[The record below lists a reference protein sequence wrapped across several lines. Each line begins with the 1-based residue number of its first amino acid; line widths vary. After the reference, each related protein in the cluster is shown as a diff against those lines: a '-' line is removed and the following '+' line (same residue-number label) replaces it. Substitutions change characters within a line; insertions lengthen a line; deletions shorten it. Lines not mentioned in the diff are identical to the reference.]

1 MIINHGEEEEK
12 CEGSEKGSAGDE
24 DEIAEVEI
32 LAATLVLLLLLV
44 VVGFIGIDIAAVAV
58 VVPSSIPGLAL

>member
-1 MIINHGEEEEK
+1 MIINHGKKEEK
-12 CEGSEKGSAGDE
+12 CEGPEEGSTGDE

-32 LAATLVLLLLLV
+32 LAATLLLLLV

>member
-1 MIINHGEEEEK
+1 MIINHGEKEEK
-12 CEGSEKGSAGDE
+12 CEGSEKGSTGDE

-32 LAATLVLLLLLV
+32 LAATLLLLLMM
-44 VVGFIGIDIAAVAV
+44 VGFIGIDIAAVAV

>member
-1 MIINHGEEEEK
+1 MIINHGEKEEK
-12 CEGSEKGSAGDE
+12 CKGSEKGSAGDE

-32 LAATLVLLLLLV
+32 LAATLLLLLLV

>member
-1 MIINHGEEEEK
+1 MVINHGEKEEK
-12 CEGSEKGSAGDE
+12 CEGSEKGSTGDE

-32 LAATLVLLLLLV
+32 LAATLLLLLV

>member
-1 MIINHGEEEEK
+1 MIINHGEKEEK
-12 CEGSEKGSAGDE
+12 CEGSEKGSTGDE

-32 LAATLVLLLLLV
+32 LAATLLLLM
-44 VVGFIGIDIAAVAV
+44 VGFIGIDIVAAV

>member
-1 MIINHGEEEEK
+1 MIINHGEKEEK
-12 CEGSEKGSAGDE
+12 CEGSEKGSTGDE

-32 LAATLVLLLLLV
+32 LAATLLLLVV
-44 VVGFIGIDIAAVAV
+44 VVGFIGIDVVAAV

>member
-1 MIINHGEEEEK
+1 MIINHGEKKEK
-12 CEGSEKGSAGDE
+12 CEGSEKGSTGDE

-32 LAATLVLLLLLV
+32 LAATLLLLLV

>member
-1 MIINHGEEEEK
+1 MIINHGEKEEK
-12 CEGSEKGSAGDE
+12 CEGSEKGATGDE

-32 LAATLVLLLLLV
+32 LAATLLLLLV
-44 VVGFIGIDIAAVAV
+44 VVGFIGIDVVAAV

>member
-1 MIINHGEEEEK
+1 MIINHGEKEEK
-12 CEGSEKGSAGDE
+12 CEGSEKGSTGDE

-32 LAATLVLLLLLV
+32 LAATLLLLLM
-44 VVGFIGIDIAAVAV
+44 VGFIGIDIAAVAV

>member
-1 MIINHGEEEEK
+1 MVINHGEKEEK
-12 CEGSEKGSAGDE
+12 CEGSEEGSTGDE
-24 DEIAEVEI
+24 YEIAEVEI
-32 LAATLVLLLLLV
+32 LAATLLLLVVV

>member
-1 MIINHGEEEEK
+1 MIINHGEKEEK
-12 CEGSEKGSAGDE
+12 CEGSEKGSTGDE

-32 LAATLVLLLLLV
+32 LAATLLLLVV

>member
-1 MIINHGEEEEK
+1 MIINHGEKEEK
-12 CEGSEKGSAGDE
+12 CEGPEKGSTCDE

-32 LAATLVLLLLLV
+32 LAATLLLLLV
-44 VVGFIGIDIAAVAV
+44 VVGFIGIDVVAAV

>member
-12 CEGSEKGSAGDE
+12 CEGPEEGSAGDE

-32 LAATLVLLLLLV
+32 LAATLLLLV
-44 VVGFIGIDIAAVAV
+44 VVGFIGIDVVAAV

>member
-1 MIINHGEEEEK
+1 MIINHGEKEEK
-12 CEGSEKGSAGDE
+12 CEGCEEGSTGDE

-32 LAATLVLLLLLV
+32 LAATLLLLLV
-44 VVGFIGIDIAAVAV
+44 VVGFIGIDVVAAV

>member
-1 MIINHGEEEEK
+1 MIINHGEKEEK
-12 CEGSEKGSAGDE
+12 CEGPEEGSTGDE

-32 LAATLVLLLLLV
+32 LAATLLLLV
-44 VVGFIGIDIAAVAV
+44 VVGFIGIDVVAVAV

>member
-1 MIINHGEEEEK
+1 MIINHGEKEEK
-12 CEGSEKGSAGDE
+12 CEGSEKGSTGDE

-32 LAATLVLLLLLV
+32 LAATLLLLV
-44 VVGFIGIDIAAVAV
+44 VVGFIGIDVVAAV

>member
-1 MIINHGEEEEK
+1 MIINHGEKEEK
-12 CEGSEKGSAGDE
+12 CEGSEKGSTCDE

-32 LAATLVLLLLLV
+32 LAATSLLLLLLM
-44 VVGFIGIDIAAVAV
+44 VGFIGIDVVAVAV

>member
-1 MIINHGEEEEK
+1 MINHGEKEEK
-12 CEGSEKGSAGDE
+12 CEGSEKGPAGDE

-32 LAATLVLLLLLV
+32 LAATLLLLLVV

>member
-1 MIINHGEEEEK
+1 MIINHGEKEEK
-12 CEGSEKGSAGDE
+12 CEGPEEGSTGDE

-32 LAATLVLLLLLV
+32 LAATLLLLLV

>member
-1 MIINHGEEEEK
+1 MIINHGEKEEK
-12 CEGSEKGSAGDE
+12 CEGPEEGSTGDE

-32 LAATLVLLLLLV
+32 LAATLLLLVV

>member
-1 MIINHGEEEEK
+1 MIINHGEKEEK
-12 CEGSEKGSAGDE
+12 CEGPEEGSTGDE

-32 LAATLVLLLLLV
+32 LAATLLLLLV
-44 VVGFIGIDIAAVAV
+44 MVGFIGIDIAAVAV

>member
-1 MIINHGEEEEK
+1 MIINHGEKEEK
-12 CEGSEKGSAGDE
+12 CEGSEKGSTGDE

-32 LAATLVLLLLLV
+32 LAATLLLLV

>member
-1 MIINHGEEEEK
+1 MIINHGEKEEK
-12 CEGSEKGSAGDE
+12 CEGSEKGSTGDE

-32 LAATLVLLLLLV
+32 LAATLLLLLLM
-44 VVGFIGIDIAAVAV
+44 VGFIGIDVVAAV

>member
-1 MIINHGEEEEK
+1 MIINHGEKEEK
-12 CEGSEKGSAGDE
+12 CEGSEKGSTGDE

-32 LAATLVLLLLLV
+32 LAAALLLLLV
-44 VVGFIGIDIAAVAV
+44 VVGFIGIDVVAAV

>member
-1 MIINHGEEEEK
+1 MIINHGEKEEK

-24 DEIAEVEI
+24 DEITEVEI
-32 LAATLVLLLLLV
+32 LAATLLLLVV

>member
-12 CEGSEKGSAGDE
+12 CEGPEEGSTGDE

-32 LAATLVLLLLLV
+32 LAATLLLLVV
-44 VVGFIGIDIAAVAV
+44 VVGFIGIDVVAAV
-58 VVPSSIPGLAL
+58 VVPSLIPGLAL

>member
-1 MIINHGEEEEK
+1 MIINHGEKEEE
-12 CEGSEKGSAGDE
+12 CEGSEKGSTGDE

-32 LAATLVLLLLLV
+32 LAATLLLLLVV

>member
-1 MIINHGEEEEK
+1 MIINHGEKEEK
-12 CEGSEKGSAGDE
+12 CEGSEKGSTGDE

-32 LAATLVLLLLLV
+32 LAATLLLLLLM
-44 VVGFIGIDIAAVAV
+44 VVGFIGIDVVAAV

>member
-1 MIINHGEEEEK
+1 MIINHGEKEEK
-12 CEGSEKGSAGDE
+12 CEGPEKGSTGDE

-32 LAATLVLLLLLV
+32 LAATLLLLV

>member
-1 MIINHGEEEEK
+1 MIINHGEKEEK
-12 CEGSEKGSAGDE
+12 CEGPEEGSTGDE

-32 LAATLVLLLLLV
+32 LAATLLLLLLV

>member
-1 MIINHGEEEEK
+1 MIINHGEKEEK
-12 CEGSEKGSAGDE
+12 CEGSEKGSTGDE

-32 LAATLVLLLLLV
+32 LAATLLLLL
-44 VVGFIGIDIAAVAV
+44 VVGFIGIDVVAAV

>member
-1 MIINHGEEEEK
+1 MIINHGEKEEK
-12 CEGSEKGSAGDE
+12 CEGPEEGSTGDE

-32 LAATLVLLLLLV
+32 LAATLLLLL
-44 VVGFIGIDIAAVAV
+44 VVGFIGIDVVAAI

>member
-1 MIINHGEEEEK
+1 MIVNHGEKEEK
-12 CEGSEKGSAGDE
+12 CEGSEKGPTGDE

-32 LAATLVLLLLLV
+32 LAATLLLLV

>member
-1 MIINHGEEEEK
+1 MIINHGEKEEK
-12 CEGSEKGSAGDE
+12 CEGSEEGSTGDE

-32 LAATLVLLLLLV
+32 LAATLLLLVV

>member
-12 CEGSEKGSAGDE
+12 CEGPEEGSTGDE

-32 LAATLVLLLLLV
+32 LAATLLLLLSLV
-44 VVGFIGIDIAAVAV
+44 VVGFIGIDVVAAV